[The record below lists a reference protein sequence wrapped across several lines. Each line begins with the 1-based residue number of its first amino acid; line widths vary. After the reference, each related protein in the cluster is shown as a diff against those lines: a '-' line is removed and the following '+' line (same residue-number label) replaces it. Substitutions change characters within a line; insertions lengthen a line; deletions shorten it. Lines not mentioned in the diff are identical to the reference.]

1 MTQGHKEVNNPR
13 FVTCVV
19 DQATKKTKKK
29 TGTCLNLLGECFT
42 KPLEPQI
49 EWTFKN
55 AKVGEEHDSWSA
67 APK

>member
-1 MTQGHKEVNNPR
+1 MTQGHKEVNNPG

-29 TGTCLNLLGECFT
+29 TGTSLNLLGECFT

-49 EWTFKN
+49 E
-55 AKVGEEHDSWSA
+55 
-67 APK
+67 